1 MTDIIPL
8 RTISLETTL
17 LNKSME
23 KVQQAIKTKDKLIN
37 EKNQAEIDKAS
48 SEMESLFLNYLLKE
62 MRATIPESG
71 FISGGNAE
79 KIYTSM
85 LDSQIAKDMSLKG
98 GIGLSALIRE
108 HLSKG
113 IDKHGGDNNK

>member
-1 MTDIIPL
+1 MSDIISS
-8 RTISLETTL
+8 RIISMETVS

-23 KVQQAIKTKDKLIN
+23 RVQQAIKTRDKLIN
-37 EKNQAEIDKAS
+37 EKNQAEINKAS

-62 MRATIPESG
+62 MRATIPKSG

-113 IDKHGGDNNK
+113 TDKHGDK